1 MDSPLLQLNAEALS
15 EMSNSWR
22 ARLIN
27 SLPGYKSGM
36 LVGTYESGSA
46 NLAIISSHFHLGSN
60 PALLGMILRPDTGKG
75 ERHTLHNVLKTE
87 CWTLNGFRL
96 DSAAQA
102 HQTSAPYPKN
112 VSEFSA
118 CGFDAEWRMGT
129 DAPYVKSSPLQVGCR
144 LREHQALNINGTHL
158 LIGEVTALYCA
169 ADAQRDDGSLDLGK
183 LELATVS
190 GLDTYSEPGKSR
202 RFDLARVDTPLREQ

>member
-1 MDSPLLQLNAEALS
+1 MDSPLLQLDAEALS
-15 EMSNSWR
+15 DMSNSWR

-36 LVGTYESGSA
+36 LVGTYEGGSA

-96 DSAAQA
+96 ESAAQA
-102 HQTSAPYPKN
+102 HPTSAPYPKN

-118 CGFDAEWRMGT
+118 CGFDVEWREGI

-144 LREHQALNINGTHL
+144 LREHQALSLNGTHL
-158 LIGEVTALYCA
+158 LIGEVTALYCS
-169 ADAQRDDGSLDLGK
+169 ADAQRADGSLDLAK

-190 GLDTYSEPGKSR
+190 GLDTYSAPGEAL
-202 RFDLARVDTPLREQ
+202 RFDSARVDIPVRQR

>member
-1 MDSPLLQLNAEALS
+1 MDSHLLQFNAETLS
-15 EMSNSWR
+15 EMPSSRR

-27 SLPGYKSGM
+27 SLPGYKSAM
-36 LVGTYESGSA
+36 LVGTYESEAA

-60 PALLGMILRPDTGKG
+60 PALLGMIVRPDTGKG

-102 HQTSAPYPKN
+102 HQTSAPYAKN

-118 CGFDAEWRMGT
+118 CGFDAEWRIGS

-144 LREHQALNINGTHL
+144 LREHQALSLNGTHL
-158 LIGEVTALYCA
+158 LIGEVTALYCVA
-169 ADAQRDDGSLDLGK
+169 SAQRVDGSLDLAE

-190 GLDTYSEPGKSR
+190 GLDTYSAPGKAL
-202 RFDLARVDTPLREQ
+202 RFDLARVDTPLQEQ

>member
-1 MDSPLLQLNAEALS
+1 
-15 EMSNSWR
+15 
-22 ARLIN
+22 
-27 SLPGYKSGM
+27 
-36 LVGTYESGSA
+36 
-46 NLAIISSHFHLGSN
+46 
-60 PALLGMILRPDTGKG
+60 MILRPDTGKG

-102 HQTSAPYPKN
+102 HQTSAPYAKN

-169 ADAQRDDGSLDLGK
+169 ADAQRDDGSLDLAK
-183 LELATVS
+183 LDLATVS